1 VKEYDNLDFLS
12 LPFPGFQFAGHGHL
26 QKFNMTDAGYG
37 VMVSKN
43 HVEAGISIVAAF
55 VVLFSAMIN
64 PLVSAGIAFAF
75 LFILGLYLALFR
87 R

>member
-1 VKEYDNLDFLS
+1 LS
-12 LPFPGFQFAGHGHL
+12 FSQVSATITGRL

-64 PLVSAGIAFAF
+64 PLVAAGIAFAF

>member
-1 VKEYDNLDFLS
+1 
-12 LPFPGFQFAGHGHL
+12 
-26 QKFNMTDAGYG
+26 
-37 VMVSKN
+37 MVSKD
-43 HVEAGISIVAAF
+43 HVEAGIAIAAAF

-75 LFILGLYLALFR
+75 LFVLGLYLALFR

>member
-1 VKEYDNLDFLS
+1 
-12 LPFPGFQFAGHGHL
+12 
-26 QKFNMTDAGYG
+26 MTDAGYG

-75 LFILGLYLALFR
+75 LFVLGLYLALFR